1 MDHSLPNLRIKDMSQ
16 EFHGSSAG
24 SGSGIVTAVT
34 LIAAVAWI
42 WFLAPELLY
51 VVGVAKQKVLFMRH
65 L

>member
-34 LIAAVAWI
+34 LIAAVA
-42 WFLAPELLY
+42 
-51 VVGVAKQKVLFMRH
+51 
-65 L
+65 